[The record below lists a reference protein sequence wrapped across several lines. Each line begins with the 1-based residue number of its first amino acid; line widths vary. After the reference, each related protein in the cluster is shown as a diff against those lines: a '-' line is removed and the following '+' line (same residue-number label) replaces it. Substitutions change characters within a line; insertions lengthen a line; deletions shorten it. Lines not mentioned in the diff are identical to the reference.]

1 VNRSSFKR
9 TGWLA
14 AASLSAVLLV
24 SVAATP
30 GGTPVAAVSRET
42 SPPGTGRL
50 DPAPYERE
58 LAGIVASMLET
69 FHYEKQVVD
78 DSTSS
83 RWLDNYIEYLDFGR
97 MVFLQSDIDEFQRY
111 RTTLDDTIRVRPP
124 DLEPAHI
131 IYDRYQ
137 KRMRQRAAFALKL
150 LEKPLD
156 LTDAESYEPDRHDQ
170 KLAWPATDAEASD
183 LWRKRTEDEIISELM
198 SGRDTEEEVRDRL
211 RKRYERTLKGLD
223 DTESVD
229 VLEMYL
235 GALTRAYDPH
245 STWFKPAR
253 NDDFDISITNSVEGI
268 GAQLKPDGDFTVVSE
283 VVAGGPAKKDERL
296 KKDDRILQVAQGD
309 AEPVDVVGMRLD
321 KVVKLIRGPKGS
333 KVKLHVEHADGSRE
347 VVDLVRDRV
356 MLEDSAAE
364 AHVEQVG
371 ARKLGVVQLPSFY
384 VDPSGRKT
392 GRRASQDIKRQ
403 LGELKAQGVQGV
415 ILDLRGNGGGSL
427 IEAID
432 VAGLFLPSG
441 PIVQVRDRD
450 GRIEALHDQDPT
462 VAWDGPLLVLTD
474 ATSASASEIVAG
486 ALQDYG
492 RAVVV
497 GDQSTHG
504 KGTVQQVAALTQQ
517 LRGRYE
523 EEVGGSLKLTVQ
535 KFYRVSGGSTQNK
548 GVEADVVLP
557 SYWDGLEV
565 HEGDQ
570 PFALPW
576 DEIPQAPHVRTGEPT
591 KAIPQL
597 RTRSEARRTKSE
609 DFSKLL
615 TMLDEREKLENEP
628 VSLVLTQRKAE
639 YEERKAR
646 AGLEDETEEEENLTI
661 EQRKAKARE
670 ADFVLDEALAILS
683 DYVELK

>member
-1 VNRSSFKR
+1 
-9 TGWLA
+9 
-14 AASLSAVLLV
+14 
-24 SVAATP
+24 
-30 GGTPVAAVSRET
+30 
-42 SPPGTGRL
+42 
-50 DPAPYERE
+50 
-58 LAGIVASMLET
+58 
-69 FHYEKQVVD
+69 VV
-78 DSTSS
+78 
-83 RWLDNYIEYLDFGR
+83 
-97 MVFLQSDIDEFQRY
+97 M
-111 RTTLDDTIRVRPP
+111 
-124 DLEPAHI
+124 
-131 IYDRYQ
+131 
-137 KRMRQRAAFALKL
+137 
-150 LEKPLD
+150 
-156 LTDAESYEPDRHDQ
+156 
-170 KLAWPATDAEASD
+170 
-183 LWRKRTEDEIISELM
+183 
-198 SGRDTEEEVRDRL
+198 
-211 RKRYERTLKGLD
+211 
-223 DTESVD
+223 
-229 VLEMYL
+229 
-235 GALTRAYDPH
+235 
-245 STWFKPAR
+245 
-253 NDDFDISITNSVEGI
+253 
-268 GAQLKPDGDFTVVSE
+268 
-283 VVAGGPAKKDERL
+283 
-296 KKDDRILQVAQGD
+296 
-309 AEPVDVVGMRLD
+309 
-321 KVVKLIRGPKGS
+321 LIRGPKGS
-333 KVKLHVEHADGSRE
+333 EVRLHVEHADGTRE
-347 VVDLVRDRV
+347 VIDIVRDRV

-364 AHVEQVG
+364 AHMETVG
-371 ARKLGVVQLPSFY
+371 SRKLGVVQLPSFY
-384 VDPSGRKT
+384 VDPSGRKN

-441 PIVQVRDRD
+441 PVVQVRDRD

-497 GDQSTHG
+497 GDESTHG

-517 LRGRYE
+517 LRGRYD

-570 PFALPW
+570 PYALPW
-576 DEIPQAPHVRTGEPT
+576 DEIPQAPHVRTGDPS
-591 KAIPQL
+591 KALAQL
-597 RTRSEARRTKSE
+597 RSRSEARRTKSE
-609 DFSKLL
+609 DFGKMLA
-615 TMLDEREKLENEP
+615 MLDEREKLENEP

-646 AGLEDETEEEENLTI
+646 AGLEDESAEDDNLTQ